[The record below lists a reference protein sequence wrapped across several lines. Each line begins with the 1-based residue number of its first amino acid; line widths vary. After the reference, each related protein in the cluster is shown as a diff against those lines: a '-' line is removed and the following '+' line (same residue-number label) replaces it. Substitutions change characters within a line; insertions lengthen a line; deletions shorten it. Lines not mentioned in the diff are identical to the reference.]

1 MKNAPSERIPI
12 LVEKV
17 KCSTVVSAVLKQR
30 TYSRLMKPS
39 IKSYSIVT
47 WWFILIIMP
56 NSYE

>member
-30 TYSRLMKPS
+30 TYSRLMKLS
-39 IKSYSIVT
+39 INPIQLSRGSQ
-47 WWFILIIMP
+47 M
-56 NSYE
+56 